1 MGVCASAVE
10 SKGDHNAI
18 GKTKTAILVRETR
31 NPLAILTEIFAQ
43 AVPLAPHTRVIY
55 SGPVTLDEKTASHV
69 ETVIFPIVDRI
80 TQSLGLPSKGFSIS
94 IANVGASA
102 AKGAGLRITG
112 FSADIPFLMAMLSA
126 SLQAGLRQNIMAT
139 GHIASLAGEVVPVL
153 GIPAKIEAAIAY
165 GHVDEFLFP
174 DIGRDVSAAT
184 LMPREDLIE
193 EKKSFLSLQEGI
205 KLTSIMDIHDALRAF
220 FSDGAVILSSLDQGY
235 FRAEHFYGSDD
246 NPLNRSIGFFLE
258 KHEER
263 FWSALKDLLFSQ
275 EVERTKSLLRSFIEY
290 HLHKEHYPLHFGE
303 QLYRLAISLPMLKRR
318 LNDLFPILTVDQC
331 IALSSYASSS
341 DHPDVQTLY
350 KLTSVEGLIKLPE
363 TAAFD
368 ANESSYGEEPE
379 EQTLRKIFLELSEAN
394 LAKKIG
400 LSLDEGRAS
409 YPMNQVTVASALEFN
424 QAITGFYIHLMRH
437 IQSPDGHISWEA
449 ASAEAMDRV
458 ENAFHNVGGY
468 PTALAEAKAATKGG
482 LRYVFDMMTDGEK
495 SVRMEKY
502 RNMVL
507 KEAID
512 PLDWDTKVRL
522 SSHIKKQYDRSLPDL
537 LKSMRPEQ
545 LAHRLEEA
553 IRLLTE
559 GAKDLNRWIRTH

>member
-10 SKGDHNAI
+10 NKGDHNAI

-43 AVPLAPHTRVIY
+43 AVPVAPHTRVIY

-69 ETVIFPIVDRI
+69 ETIIFPIVDSI

-94 IANVGASA
+94 IANVGAAS
-102 AKGAGLRITG
+102 AKGAGLRIMG

-126 SLQAGLRQNIMAT
+126 SLQVGLRQNIMAT
-139 GHIASLAGEVVPVL
+139 GHIASLAGDVVPVL

-174 DIGRDVSAAT
+174 DIGKDVSAAT

-193 EKKSFLSLQEGI
+193 EKKSFLSLKENI
-205 KLTSIMDIHDALRAF
+205 KLTSILDIHHAIRAF
-220 FSDGAVILSSLDQGY
+220 FSEEAVVISSLDQGY
-235 FRAEHFYGSDD
+235 YEAESLYGRED
-246 NPLNRSIGFFLE
+246 NPVNRSIGFFLE

-263 FWSALKDLLFSQ
+263 FWNALKDLLFNQ

-290 HLHKEHYPLHFGE
+290 HLRKGRYPRHFGE
-303 QLYRLAISLPMLKRR
+303 QLYRLAISLPMLGRR
-318 LNDLFPILTVDQC
+318 FSDLSPILTVDQC
-331 IALSSYASSS
+331 IALSRYASTS

-350 KLTSVEGLIKLPE
+350 KLTSVEGLTKLPE
-363 TAAFD
+363 TTAFGAD
-368 ANESSYGEEPE
+368 ESSCGEDPE
-379 EQTLRKIFLELSEAN
+379 EQTLRKIFVELSEAN
-394 LAKKIG
+394 LTKKIG

-409 YPMNQVTVASALEFN
+409 YPMNQVTVANALEFN

-437 IQSPDGHISWEA
+437 IQSPEGHVSWEA

-458 ENAFHNVGGY
+458 ENAFHNAGGY
-468 PTALAEAKAATKGG
+468 LAALAEAKAATKGG
-482 LRYVFDMMTDGEK
+482 LRYVFDAMTDGEK

-512 PLDWDTKVRL
+512 SLDWEAKVRL
-522 SSHIKKQYDRSLPDL
+522 SSHIKKQYDRNLPDL

-545 LAHRLEEA
+545 LTHRLEEA
-553 IRLLTE
+553 IRLLAE
-559 GAKDLNRWIRTH
+559 GAKDLNRWIRRH

>member
-1 MGVCASAVE
+1 MGVYASVVE

-43 AVPLAPHTRVIY
+43 AVPVAPHTRVIY
-55 SGPVTLDEKTASHV
+55 SGPVTLDGKTASHV
-69 ETVIFPIVDRI
+69 ETVILPIVDSI

-94 IANVGASA
+94 IANVGAAA

-153 GIPAKIEAAIAY
+153 GIPAKIDAAIAY

-174 DIGRDVSAAT
+174 DIGKDISAAT
-184 LMPREDLIE
+184 LMPRGDLIE
-193 EKKSFLSLQEGI
+193 ERKLFLSLKESI
-205 KLTSIMDIHDALRAF
+205 KLTSILDIHDAFRAF
-220 FSDGAVILSSLDQGY
+220 FSEEAVVISTLDQGY
-235 FRAEHFYGSDD
+235 YEHEPLYGRDD
-246 NPLNRSIGFFLE
+246 HPLNRTIGFFLE

-275 EVERTKSLLRSFIEY
+275 EVERARSLLRSFIEY
-290 HLHKEHYPLHFGE
+290 HLRRGHYPRLFGE
-303 QLYRLAISLPMLKRR
+303 QLYRLVISLPVSSRR
-318 LNDLFPILTVDQC
+318 SSDLFPILAVDHC
-331 IALSSYASSS
+331 IALSRYASTS

-350 KLTSVEGLIKLPE
+350 KLTSVEGLTKLPE
-363 TAAFD
+363 TTAFD
-368 ANESSYGEEPE
+368 VDESSCGEDPE
-379 EQTLRKIFLELSEAN
+379 KQTLRKIFVELSEAN
-394 LAKKIG
+394 LTKKIG

-409 YPMNQVTVASALEFN
+409 YPMNQVTVANALEFN

-437 IQSPDGHISWEA
+437 IQSPEGHVSWEA

-458 ENAFHNVGGY
+458 ENAFHNAGGY
-468 PTALAEAKAATKGG
+468 PAALAEAKAATKGG
-482 LRYVFDMMTDGEK
+482 LRYVFDAMTDGEK

-512 PLDWDTKVRL
+512 SLDWEAKVRL
-522 SSHIKKQYDRSLPDL
+522 SSHIKKQYDRNLPDL

-553 IRLLTE
+553 IRLLAE
-559 GAKDLNRWIRTH
+559 GAKDLNRWIRRH